1 MESMS
6 DNYSFKVYITH
17 FTPPKT
23 TFLNKVKDFILPRCN
38 TAYLRSWARLLKH
51 RTRGHQPWKKDVMTQ
66 VRANDYP
73 NRYKYLSKVLDEL
86 ASLKVN
92 QLVINIFSNS
102 NEVELELAKIGNYS
116 KVKFHYFTKYNK
128 MNVFNNSPW
137 VYDDERSPW
146 LLTWEHKS
154 VLKRDLIDSDKNTLF
169 LYIENDMKFT
179 QVNLDYW
186 LKAKSQLAGTSLIPS
201 FVRIEES
208 VNSSQW
214 VAIDHFGGRPSTY
227 KNLPKYSTADE
238 VYVQLDNPYCA
249 CYLLDKELATEFV
262 NSKAFDEKTS
272 RELTWWDIG
281 ARAAMGLGFVNPPT
295 GFKSRHVVPVKK
307 ADNYYQIKE
316 EAKLHHLPNIYS
328 QVVASS
334 NNYLVVDKIII
345 DE

>member
-1 MESMS
+1 
-6 DNYSFKVYITH
+6 
-17 FTPPKT
+17 
-23 TFLNKVKDFILPRCN
+23 
-38 TAYLRSWARLLKH
+38 
-51 RTRGHQPWKKDVMTQ
+51 MTQ

-86 ASLKVN
+86 ANLKVN

-102 NEVELELAKIGNYS
+102 KEVESELAKLGSYS

-128 MNVFNNSPW
+128 VNVFNNSPW

-146 LLTWEHKS
+146 MLTWEHKS
-154 VLKRDLIDSDKNTLF
+154 ALKRDLIDSDENTLF

-179 QVNLDYW
+179 QKNLNYW
-186 LKAKSQLAGTSLIPS
+186 LKAKSKLVGTSLIPA
-201 FVRIEES
+201 FVT
-208 VNSSQW
+208 
-214 VAIDHFGGRPSTY
+214 G
-227 KNLPKYSTADE
+227 E

-249 CYLLDKELATEFV
+249 CYLLDEELANEFV
-262 NSKAFDEKTS
+262 NSKAFNEKTS

-307 ADNYYQIKE
+307 AGNYYQIKE

-334 NNYLVVDKIII
+334 NNYLAVDKIII

>member
-1 MESMS
+1 MS
-6 DNYSFKVYITH
+6 TETSLYKLNVYITH
-17 FTPPKT
+17 FVPPKSNIFT
-23 TFLNKVKDFILPRCN
+23 KVKQFITSRCN
-38 TAYLRSWARLLKH
+38 TSYIRSWARLLKY
-51 RTRGHQPWKKDVMTQ
+51 RTRGHQPWKKDAMTQ

-86 ASLKVN
+86 ANLKVN

-137 VYDDERSPW
+137 VYDDEKSPW
-146 LLTWEHKS
+146 MLTWEHKS
-154 VLKRDLIDSDKNTLF
+154 ALKRDLIDSDENTLF

-179 QVNLDYW
+179 QANLDYW
-186 LKAKSQLAGTSLIPS
+186 LKAKSKLAGSSLIPA
-201 FVRIEES
+201 FVRVEES
-208 VNSSQW
+208 MNSNQW
-214 VAIDHFGGRPSTY
+214 VSIDHFEGKPSTF

-262 NSKAFDEKTS
+262 NSKAFNEKTS

-307 ADNYYQIKE
+307 AGNYYQIKE

-328 QVVASS
+328 QVVSSS
-334 NNYLVVDKIII
+334 NSYLAVDKIIV

>member
-1 MESMS
+1 MDSETF
-6 DNYSFKVYITH
+6 NLNVYITH

-146 LLTWEHKS
+146 LLTWEHRKILRENVIS
-154 VLKRDLIDSDKNTLF
+154 ADRNSLF
-169 LYIENDMKFT
+169 LYIENDVKFT
-179 QVNLDYW
+179 QRNLDYW
-186 LKAKSQLAGTSLIPS
+186 IRSRNELLKTRLIPS
-201 FVRIEES
+201 FTIIEKISDTSEEIS
-208 VNSSQW
+208 VSQ
-214 VAIDHFGGRPSTY
+214 FGGKPSSF
-227 KNLPKYSTADE
+227 KNMPKLEVADE
-238 VYVQLDNPYCA
+238 VYIQLDNPYCA

-262 NSKAFDEKTS
+262 NSTAFDEKTS
-272 RELTWWDIG
+272 RELIWWDIG
-281 ARAAMGLGFVNPPT
+281 ARAAMGLGFVNPPG

-307 ADNYYQIKE
+307 AGIYYKIQDD
-316 EAKLHHLPNIYS
+316 AKLHHLPNLYC
-328 QVVASS
+328 QVDEIEKKF
-334 NNYLVVDKIII
+334 LPVDQIIE
-345 DE
+345 DK

>member
-1 MESMS
+1 MDSETF
-6 DNYSFKVYITH
+6 NLNVYITH

-146 LLTWEHKS
+146 LLTWEHRKILRENVIS
-154 VLKRDLIDSDKNTLF
+154 ADRNSLF
-169 LYIENDMKFT
+169 LYIENDVKFT
-179 QVNLDYW
+179 QRNFDYW
-186 LKAKSQLAGTSLIPS
+186 IRSRNELLKTRLIPS
-201 FVRIEES
+201 FTIIEKISDTSEEIS
-208 VNSSQW
+208 VSQ
-214 VAIDHFGGRPSTY
+214 FGGKPSSF
-227 KNLPKYSTADE
+227 KNMPKLEVADE
-238 VYVQLDNPYCA
+238 VYIQLDNPYCA

-262 NSKAFDEKTS
+262 NSKAFDEKAS

-281 ARAAMGLGFVNPPT
+281 ARAAMGLGFVNPPN

-307 ADNYYQIKE
+307 AGSYYKIQDD
-316 EAKLHHLPNIYS
+316 AKLHHLPNLYC
-328 QVVASS
+328 QVDEIEKKF
-334 NNYLVVDKIII
+334 LPVDQII
-345 DE
+345 EVK

>member
-1 MESMS
+1 MNTETSLYKL
-6 DNYSFKVYITH
+6 NVYITH
-17 FTPPKT
+17 FVPPKSNIFT
-23 TFLNKVKDFILPRCN
+23 KVRQFITSRCN
-38 TAYLRSWARLLKH
+38 AAYLRSWARLLKY
-51 RTRGHQPWKKDVMTQ
+51 RTRGHQPWKKDAMTQ

-86 ASLKVN
+86 ANLKVN

-102 NEVELELAKIGNYS
+102 KEVELELAKLGNYS

-146 LLTWEHKS
+146 MLTWEHRTILRENLGFADGNS
-154 VLKRDLIDSDKNTLF
+154 LF
-169 LYIENDMKFT
+169 LYIENDVKFT
-179 QVNLDYW
+179 QRNLDYW
-186 LKAKSQLAGTSLIPS
+186 VRSRNELLKNGLIPS
-201 FVRIEES
+201 FTLIEKISDSSEELS
-208 VNSSQW
+208 VSQ
-214 VAIDHFGGRPSTY
+214 FGGKPSRFMDM
-227 KNLPKYSTADE
+227 PKLDVADE

-249 CYLLDKELATEFV
+249 CYLLDEELANEFV
-262 NSKAFDEKTS
+262 NSKAFNEKTS

-307 ADNYYQIKE
+307 AGNYYQIKE

-334 NNYLVVDKIII
+334 NNYLAVDKIII

>member
-1 MESMS
+1 MDSETF
-6 DNYSFKVYITH
+6 NLNVYITH

-23 TFLNKVKDFILPRCN
+23 TFLNKVKNFIFPRCN

-66 VRANDYP
+66 FRANDYP

-102 NEVELELAKIGNYS
+102 NEVELELAKIGHYS

-179 QVNLDYW
+179 QANLGYW
-186 LKAKSQLAGTSLIPS
+186 LKAKSKLVGTSLIPS
-201 FVRIEES
+201 FVRVEES

-262 NSKAFDEKTS
+262 NSKAFDEKAS

-281 ARAAMGLGFVNPPT
+281 ARAAMGLGFVNPPI

-307 ADNYYQIKE
+307 AGSYYKIQDD
-316 EAKLHHLPNIYS
+316 AKLHHLPNLYC
-328 QVVASS
+328 QVDDIEKKFLPADQIIE
-334 NNYLVVDKIII
+334 DK
-345 DE
+345 

>member
-1 MESMS
+1 
-6 DNYSFKVYITH
+6 
-17 FTPPKT
+17 
-23 TFLNKVKDFILPRCN
+23 
-38 TAYLRSWARLLKH
+38 
-51 RTRGHQPWKKDVMTQ
+51 MTQ

-146 LLTWEHKS
+146 LLTWEHRKILRENVIS
-154 VLKRDLIDSDKNTLF
+154 ADRNSLF
-169 LYIENDMKFT
+169 LYIENDVKFT
-179 QVNLDYW
+179 QRNLDYW
-186 LKAKSQLAGTSLIPS
+186 IRSRNELLKTRLIPS
-201 FVRIEES
+201 FTIIEKISDTSEEIS
-208 VNSSQW
+208 VSQ
-214 VAIDHFGGRPSTY
+214 FGGKPSSF
-227 KNLPKYSTADE
+227 KNMPKLEVADE
-238 VYVQLDNPYCA
+238 VYIQLDNPYCA

-262 NSKAFDEKTS
+262 NSKAFDEKAS

-281 ARAAMGLGFVNPPT
+281 ARAAMGLGFVNPPN

-307 ADNYYQIKE
+307 AGSYYKIQDD
-316 EAKLHHLPNIYS
+316 AKLHHLPNLYC
-328 QVVASS
+328 QVDEIEKKF
-334 NNYLVVDKIII
+334 LPVDQII
-345 DE
+345 EVK

>member
-1 MESMS
+1 MNTETSLYKL
-6 DNYSFKVYITH
+6 NVYITH
-17 FTPPKT
+17 FVPPKSNMFT
-23 TFLNKVKDFILPRCN
+23 KVKQFITSRCN
-38 TAYLRSWARLLKH
+38 TSYIRSWARLLKY
-51 RTRGHQPWKKDVMTQ
+51 RTRGHQPWKKDAMTQ

-86 ASLKVN
+86 ADLKVN
-92 QLVINIFSNS
+92 QLVVNIFSNS
-102 NEVELELAKIGNYS
+102 NEVELELAKFGNYS

-146 LLTWEHKS
+146 LLTWEHRKT
-154 VLKRDLIDSDKNTLF
+154 LREDLILADGNSLF
-169 LYIENDMKFT
+169 LYIENDVKFN
-179 QVNLDYW
+179 QANLDYFVRSRNEL
-186 LKAKSQLAGTSLIPS
+186 LKNGLIPS
-201 FVRIEES
+201 FTLIEKISDTSEEIS
-208 VNSSQW
+208 VSQ
-214 VAIDHFGGRPSTY
+214 FGGRPSRF
-227 KNLPKYSTADE
+227 KDMPKLEVVDE
-238 VYVQLDNPYCA
+238 IYVQLDNPYCA

-328 QVVASS
+328 QVVASG

>member
-1 MESMS
+1 MS
-6 DNYSFKVYITH
+6 TENSLYKLNVYITH
-17 FTPPKT
+17 FVPPKSNMFT
-23 TFLNKVKDFILPRCN
+23 KVKQFITSRCN
-38 TAYLRSWARLLKH
+38 TSYIRSWARLLKY
-51 RTRGHQPWKKDVMTQ
+51 RTRGHQPWKKDAMTQ

-86 ASLKVN
+86 ANLKVN

-102 NEVELELAKIGNYS
+102 KEVESELAKLGSYS

-128 MNVFNNSPW
+128 VNVFNNSPW

-146 LLTWEHKS
+146 MLTWEHKS
-154 VLKRDLIDSDKNTLF
+154 ALKRYLIDSDENTLF

-179 QVNLDYW
+179 QKNLNYW
-186 LKAKSQLAGTSLIPS
+186 LKAKSKLVGTSLIPA
-201 FVRIEES
+201 FVRVEES
-208 VNSSQW
+208 MNSNQW
-214 VAIDHFGGRPSTY
+214 VSIDHFGGKPSMF
-227 KNLPKYSTADE
+227 KNLPKYSTAGE

-249 CYLLDKELATEFV
+249 CYLLDEELANEFV
-262 NSKAFDEKTS
+262 NSKAFNEKTS

-307 ADNYYQIKE
+307 AGNYYQIKE

-334 NNYLVVDKIII
+334 NNYLAVDKIII

>member
-1 MESMS
+1 MDSETF
-6 DNYSFKVYITH
+6 NLNVYITH

-154 VLKRDLIDSDKNTLF
+154 VLKRDLLDSDKNTLF

-179 QVNLDYW
+179 QKNLDYW
-186 LKAKSQLAGTSLIPS
+186 LKAKSKLVGTSLIPA
-201 FVRIEES
+201 FVRVEES
-208 VNSSQW
+208 LNSNQW

-328 QVVASS
+328 QVVASG

>member
-1 MESMS
+1 
-6 DNYSFKVYITH
+6 
-17 FTPPKT
+17 
-23 TFLNKVKDFILPRCN
+23 
-38 TAYLRSWARLLKH
+38 
-51 RTRGHQPWKKDVMTQ
+51 MTQ

-86 ASLKVN
+86 ADLKVN
-92 QLVINIFSNS
+92 QLVVNIFSNS
-102 NEVELELAKIGNYS
+102 NEVELELAKFGNYS

-146 LLTWEHKS
+146 LLTWEHRKT
-154 VLKRDLIDSDKNTLF
+154 LREDLILADGNSLF
-169 LYIENDMKFT
+169 LYIENDVKFN
-179 QVNLDYW
+179 QANLDYFVRSRNEL
-186 LKAKSQLAGTSLIPS
+186 LKNGLIPS
-201 FVRIEES
+201 FTLIEKISDTSEEIS
-208 VNSSQW
+208 VSQ
-214 VAIDHFGGRPSTY
+214 FGGRPSRF
-227 KNLPKYSTADE
+227 KDMPKLEVVDE
-238 VYVQLDNPYCA
+238 IYVQLDNPYCA

>member
-1 MESMS
+1 MS

-146 LLTWEHKS
+146 LLTWEHRKILRENVIS
-154 VLKRDLIDSDKNTLF
+154 ADRNSLF
-169 LYIENDMKFT
+169 LYIENDVKFT
-179 QVNLDYW
+179 QRNLDYW
-186 LKAKSQLAGTSLIPS
+186 IRSRNELLKTRLIPS
-201 FVRIEES
+201 FTIIEKISDTSEEIS
-208 VNSSQW
+208 VSQ
-214 VAIDHFGGRPSTY
+214 FGGKPSSF
-227 KNLPKYSTADE
+227 KNMPKLEVADE
-238 VYVQLDNPYCA
+238 VYIQLDNPYCA

-262 NSKAFDEKTS
+262 NSKAFDEKAS

-281 ARAAMGLGFVNPPT
+281 ARAAMGLGFVNPPN

-307 ADNYYQIKE
+307 AGSYYKIQDD
-316 EAKLHHLPNIYS
+316 AKLHHLPNLYC
-328 QVVASS
+328 QVDEIEKKF
-334 NNYLVVDKIII
+334 LPVDQII
-345 DE
+345 EVK

>member
-1 MESMS
+1 MDSETF
-6 DNYSFKVYITH
+6 NLNVYITH

-146 LLTWEHKS
+146 LLTWEHRKILRENVIS
-154 VLKRDLIDSDKNTLF
+154 ADRNSLF
-169 LYIENDMKFT
+169 LYIENDVKFT
-179 QVNLDYW
+179 QRNLDYW
-186 LKAKSQLAGTSLIPS
+186 IRSRNELLKTRLIPS
-201 FVRIEES
+201 FTIIEKISDTSEEIS
-208 VNSSQW
+208 VSQ
-214 VAIDHFGGRPSTY
+214 FGGKPSSF
-227 KNLPKYSTADE
+227 KNMPKLEVADE
-238 VYVQLDNPYCA
+238 VYIQLDNPYCA

-262 NSKAFDEKTS
+262 NSKAFDEKAS

-281 ARAAMGLGFVNPPT
+281 ARAAMGLGFVNPPN

-307 ADNYYQIKE
+307 AGSYYKIQDD
-316 EAKLHHLPNIYS
+316 AKLHHLPNLYC
-328 QVVASS
+328 QVDEIEKKF
-334 NNYLVVDKIII
+334 LPVDQII
-345 DE
+345 EVK